1 MNWNKTM
8 QINEICSDRSKT
20 VMLRGREKS
29 ITRTSTTKFV
39 HVHFISIGNR
49 TYINHN
55 RDMVMIHFKLGRKQ
69 DDPTPI
75 IQNPFVGHAL
85 RHPLFLDVCFHIPLS
100 VITISRKM
108 QHSFQSYLCYYNRE
122 LLGS

>member
-1 MNWNKTM
+1 M

-20 VMLRGREKS
+20 VMLKGREKS
-29 ITRTSTTKFV
+29 ITRTLTTKIV

-75 IQNPFVGHAL
+75 RQNPFVGHAL
-85 RHPLFLDVCFHIPLS
+85 RHPLFLIVCFYTVHSMLFN
-100 VITISRKM
+100 VGRKM
-108 QHSFQSYLCYYNRE
+108 QHSFH
-122 LLGS
+122 